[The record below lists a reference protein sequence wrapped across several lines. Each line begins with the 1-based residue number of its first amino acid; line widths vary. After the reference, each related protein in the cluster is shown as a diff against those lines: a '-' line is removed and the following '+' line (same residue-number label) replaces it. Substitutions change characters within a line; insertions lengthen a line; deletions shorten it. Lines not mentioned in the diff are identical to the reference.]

1 KKSTDKHKAAL
12 LGSNRHV
19 APVLATAKDHI
30 YGLAVFL
37 VVALGVLVASKPAFG
52 IFFRLEVTDF
62 DLFLSFFFL
71 CHFILV
77 FLLFLWFLFVHC
89 FSAYSPWVSPPHSW
103 IEPSCGS
110 SY

>member
-1 KKSTDKHKAAL
+1 LIKKSTDKHKAAL

-62 DLFLSFFFL
+62 DLCLSFFFL

-77 FLLFLWFLFVHC
+77 FRWFLLCQC
-89 FSAYSPWVSPPHSW
+89 FSAYSPWVSPPHSG